1 MDFNLGESLNDENIS
16 ITQID
21 NLPTQDLIQIDIP
34 SNERFVSVNLVT
46 DSDLSKFNTKRI
58 PKKILENR
66 TGGPCLVI

>member
-16 ITQID
+16 ITQTD